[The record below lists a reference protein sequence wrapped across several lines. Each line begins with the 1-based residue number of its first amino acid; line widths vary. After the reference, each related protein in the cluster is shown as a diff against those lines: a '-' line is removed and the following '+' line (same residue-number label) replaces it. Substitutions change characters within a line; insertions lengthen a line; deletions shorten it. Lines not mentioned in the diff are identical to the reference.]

1 MLLEVPRT
9 IHRFTGVIS
18 EGDPKFELK
27 LEGLDGIA
35 VKYYPDVPADAHK
48 SPIMFSLSTSHPNAK
63 LLVHKRKRWSVSL

>member
-1 MLLEVPRT
+1 M
-9 IHRFTGVIS
+9 HRLTGVIS

-48 SPIMFSLSTSHPNAK
+48 PPVMFFPIDFTSQRQT
-63 LLVHKRKRWSVSL
+63 LGS